1 MRYTNN
7 MLHRTIPEYRH
18 SLVGAILLLSTAGCG
33 WDSALQGH
41 DLSPSPYAIERGYP
55 ELKPVSNFRIAD
67 YIAPDPTD
75 LHARFAMLKRKIIAL
90 RGPVLSPR
98 DRARINAALERRANT
113 QG

>member
-18 SLVGAILLLSTAGCG
+18 SMAGAILLLSLAGCG

-41 DLSPSPYAIERGYP
+41 DFSPSTYVIERGYSDLQP
-55 ELKPVSNFRIAD
+55 ISRFRIAD
-67 YIAPDPTD
+67 YTVPDPTD
-75 LHARFAMLKRKIIAL
+75 LRARFAMLKRKLIAL
-90 RGPVLSPR
+90 RGPVLSPS